1 MNTQHLSTLITF
13 QTYSQNF
20 KKSFLRNC
28 PKDFIQFL
36 NECIVNLLGG
46 QLQEIQKQ
54 DVIKY
59 RDEIHQLVLKRTGIN
74 KRRAILS
81 SRKGI
86 ELISILTPSIINRL
100 S

>member
-1 MNTQHLSTLITF
+1 MKDEHTTSLYTDNVPNVFPELQENVPTKLSF
-13 QTYSQNF
+13 
-20 KKSFLRNC
+20 SF
-28 PKDFIQFL
+28 
-36 NECIVNLLGG
+36 ECIVNLLGG

-54 DVIKY
+54 DVIKN
-59 RDEIHQLVLKRTGIN
+59 RDEIRQLVLKRTGIN

-81 SRKGI
+81 SRKEI

>member
-1 MNTQHLSTLITF
+1 MHSKPSRRTTTGNTKTR
-13 QTYSQNF
+13 
-20 KKSFLRNC
+20 RN
-28 PKDFIQFL
+28 KVQR
-36 NECIVNLLGG
+36 
-46 QLQEIQKQ
+46 Q
-54 DVIKY
+54 
-59 RDEIHQLVLKRTGIN
+59 IHQLVLKRTGIN